1 MKLRSSKKTIAAVAS
16 TLVLTGMVAFAA
28 GVNPTDDVNEKESKK
43 LTTEDKTNQI
53 TKEIASVELADHQMV
68 MEAAGFTSV
77 NQAVEDSAKKADDAK
92 SQIAYPEYADKFM
105 TNAEDTVNI
114 RLAADG
120 ESEIVGKLY
129 AGAGGTV
136 IERGAEWT
144 KIRSGNVE
152 GYIATQFLVFG
163 DEAKVRADEIGSKTA
178 KITADNI
185 RVRAEASENSEILG
199 LADIND
205 VYTAGESK
213 DGWVQINFDGTT
225 GYVSSEY
232 ATVTLEVGTAISI
245 EEEQEKIRLEEEE
258 RQAQIAAEEAARAEA
273 AKEEAEKE
281 AQRKR
286 QAQEE
291 EEQEEV
297 SSKSQTTETVQTA
310 AHDVSVDDSYL
321 LACLVEAEAGGEPY
335 EGKLAVANVVLN
347 RVAGYGSISNVI
359 YAPGQFS
366 VVRNGRLDRALSN
379 GPSAQSQQAA
389 NDALSG
395 TNNVPNYTFF
405 CMTSVANYSRIHNYT
420 IIGTQI
426 FYN

>member
-1 MKLRSSKKTIAAVAS
+1 MKLRSRKKTIAAIAS
-16 TLVLTGMVAFAA
+16 ALVFTGIVVFAA

-43 LTTEDKTNQI
+43 LTTEDTI
-53 TKEIASVELADHQMV
+53 KEVASVELADHQMV
-68 MEAAGFTSV
+68 MQAVDFTSV
-77 NQAVEDSAKKADDAK
+77 SQAVEDSAKNSEDAA
-92 SQIAYPEYADKFM
+92 SQVAYPEYADKFM
-105 TNAEDTVNI
+105 TNADDTVNI
-114 RLAADG
+114 RAAADG

-136 IERGAEWT
+136 LERGDEWT

-178 KITADNI
+178 KIIADNI
-185 RVRAEASENSEILG
+185 RVREEASENAKILG

-225 GYVSSEY
+225 GYVSSEF
-232 ATVTLEVGTAISI
+232 ANVTLEVGTAISI

-258 RQAQIAAEEAARAEA
+258 RQAQIAAEEAAKAEA
-273 AKEEAEKE
+273 AK
-281 AQRKR
+281 

-291 EEQEEV
+291 ENAKKR
-297 SSKSQTTETVQTA
+297 SYTETVQTA
-310 AHDVSVDDSYL
+310 AHDVSVDDAYL

-359 YAPGQFS
+359 YAAGQFS

-405 CMTSVANYSRIHNYT
+405 CMTSVANYSRIHDYT